1 MQQYEFKVIPAPR
14 KADKVKGLK
23 SVEDRFANALMQL
36 MNRLGAEGW
45 DYVRADVL
53 PCDERVGL
61 TGKATNFH
69 NMLVF
74 RRPVAA
80 EVVTALPEVAE
91 VAAASP
97 ARLSTQVQEG
107 RAPVVGPARGEEKP
121 AEKTEIAAE

>member
-14 KADKVKGLK
+14 KAEKVRGLK
-23 SVEDRFANALMQL
+23 SVEDRFAHALMQL

-74 RRPVAA
+74 RRPVQA
-80 EVVTALPEVAE
+80 EAVAALPEVAE
-91 VAAASP
+91 VAAATP
-97 ARLSTQVQEG
+97 ARLTTHTEEG
-107 RAPVVGPARGEEKP
+107 RAPAVGPARPQEKP
-121 AEKTEIAAE
+121 SDKPEIAAE